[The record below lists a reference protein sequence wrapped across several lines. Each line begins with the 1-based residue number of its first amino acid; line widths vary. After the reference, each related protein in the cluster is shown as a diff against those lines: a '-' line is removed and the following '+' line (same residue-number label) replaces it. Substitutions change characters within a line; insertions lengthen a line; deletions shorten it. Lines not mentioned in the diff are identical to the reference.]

1 MIPREHVRS
10 VGHFGGYTRR
20 IKAAQ
25 STGTVPRLPE
35 RSWKVIDMKNMI
47 KLKLLIGLI
56 LAMCYAM
63 PATTLQAEEGEL
75 ELGNEMLEYTKG
87 IDWLKK
93 LEDAVPVLGNKPIV
107 IEFWATWCGPCKAA
121 IPHLTNLQEKYG
133 AENLSIIGLTA
144 PDDRQ
149 SESDIKRFVQRQGS
163 RMDYWVATFGDKDAS
178 EAMEAAGK
186 AGILPLAV
194 IIGSEGRIQFIG
206 HPMNTH
212 FDKILELV
220 VKGRYDYKSAQK
232 AKRHLEEIKRARKLK
247 NWTQYYK
254 LSDEV
259 LKINPKTFYEIYL
272 NHFDVE
278 LLERNNSE
286 KAYAEA
292 RKLMI
297 ERADDPQMLAWL
309 SEHIATNPGIPDEK
323 RDLDVALEIVEAAR
337 KSGGESDP
345 MLMAMEAKIRMTR
358 GEWENAIRLQRRAYM
373 ASPTGSKPNYKRD
386 LQDYKSQYKR
396 SQEN

>member
-1 MIPREHVRS
+1 
-10 VGHFGGYTRR
+10 
-20 IKAAQ
+20 
-25 STGTVPRLPE
+25 
-35 RSWKVIDMKNMI
+35 MKNMI

-63 PATTLQAEEGEL
+63 TATTLQAEEGEM

-93 LEDAVPVLGNKPIV
+93 LEDAAPVIGSKTIV
-107 IEFWATWCGPCKAA
+107 IEFWATWCGPCKVA
-121 IPHLTNLQEKYG
+121 IPHLTKLQEKYG
-133 AENLSIIGLTA
+133 IENLSIIGLTA

-194 IIGSEGRIQFIG
+194 IVGSEGRIQFIG
-206 HPMNTH
+206 HPMDTY
-212 FDKILELV
+212 FEKTLALV
-220 VKGRYDYKSAQK
+220 VKGRYDYKSAKK

-278 LLERNNSE
+278 LLERHNPE

-297 ERADDPQMLAWL
+297 ERVDDPQMLAWL
-309 SEHIATNPGIPDEK
+309 SEHIATNPDIPEEK

-373 ASPTGSKPNYKRD
+373 ASPTGSKPHYKRD
-386 LQDYKSQYKR
+386 LQNYKSQFKR